1 MPRCSLFRFR
11 SRCARE
17 GDGARSEGDHDL
29 DNIDEKQQQTRC
41 PRDWSAIW
49 LTVLRLL
56 QFSYFAFAYCAL
68 RSARRSGLLHHGHDH
83 GHAPWQNQPDG
94 IQHNGRLMH
103 WAKTQFSVTLI
114 YHAAVLV
121 VPCLLR
127 LVRAKRQPVAGLGT
141 LFGDG
146 VAMMAMLNTLVMLD
160 SVHEGECHSFT
171 ANSEFDLRQVFKFAK
186 GGEQGDAASRRDV
199 CRSLD
204 VIFALGGLVMFVET
218 LPVLPGDVAD
228 PAFSMSYFV
237 TAAVTAWRAKRSS
250 LTGCHKA
257 EPASDIEQGVVRH
270 SDLSEP
276 LPTPP
281 TPRGRHSP
289 PPPYHPVV
297 SEMAQGRPSFERR
310 PSYDRPPPTP
320 MTRSR
325 ASTETMSSLGYE
337 RYLVS
342 DGWRAP
348 ERPPEYSSRP
358 PSLHHAVL

>member
-1 MPRCSLFRFR
+1 MPRCSLFRLR
-11 SRCARE
+11 SQCAR
-17 GDGARSEGDHDL
+17 DGGRTRAQPDDDM
-29 DNIDEKQQQTRC
+29 DNMDEKLPTRR
-41 PRDWSAIW
+41 PRDWSAIG
-49 LTVLRLL
+49 LTLLRLL
-56 QFSYFAFAYCAL
+56 QFCYFAFAYCAL
-68 RSARRSGLLHHGHDH
+68 RSATRSGVLHHGRDR
-83 GHAPWQNQPDG
+83 APWQDQADG
-94 IQHNGRLMH
+94 IQHGGRLMR

-127 LVRAKRQPVAGLGT
+127 LVRATRQPVAGLGT

-160 SVHEGECHSFT
+160 AVHEGECRSF
-171 ANSEFDLRQVFKFAK
+171 ASNSEFDLRQVFKLAK
-186 GGEQGDAASRRDV
+186 GGERGDDANRRDV

-204 VIFALGGLVMFVET
+204 VVFALGGVV
-218 LPVLPGDVAD
+218 VL
-228 PAFSMSYFV
+228 SYFV

-250 LTGCHKA
+250 LAGCHPA
-257 EPASDIEQGVVRH
+257 EPAADVERGIVGHADPAET
-270 SDLSEP
+270 

-289 PPPYHPVV
+289 PPPYHPV
-297 SEMAQGRPSFERR
+297 SSDMAQGRPSFERR

-320 MTRSR
+320 ITRSR

-358 PSLHHAVL
+358 PSLHHAAL